1 MFGCVQTHNITENCN
16 CQYFN
21 EKKEVKAIKTTDF
34 GKAVKHR
41 LVDMDL
47 SQNWLIEEVKK
58 KTGLYFD
65 SSYLQKILNGKS
77 SAPKLV
83 DAIAEILN
91 IEDVQKP
98 EKWKAGHAYA
108 T

>member
-1 MFGCVQTHNITENCN
+1 MI
-16 CQYFN
+16 
-21 EKKEVKAIKTTDF
+21 AIKTTDF

-41 LVDMDL
+41 LVDLDL

-77 SAPKLV
+77 RTPKLV
-83 DAIAEILN
+83 DAIAEILD

-98 EKWKAGHAYA
+98 VKWKAGHAYA
-108 T
+108 N